1 MASQRMPKAVLR
13 PLSSL
18 PPGARYHS
26 PRHIVSTLLPQLAQP
41 RCLPA
46 LLDTFHSIQPHIRS
60 VLERCGEESAQSTI
74 CRVRRHLTKIYL
86 ANTRLSPTNCA
97 CSLMSRKNSAS
108 HGRESHRRASHRHA
122 RHGRVPH
129 GMHLRTAW
137 LLQDGSSCKEPSTNA
152 LRSNKILKVDA

>member
-13 PLSSL
+13 PLQLSSSQSAVPL
-18 PPGARYHS
+18 PTPHRLDTAAPAGPA
-26 PRHIVSTLLPQLAQP
+26 A
-41 RCLPA
+41 LPA

-74 CRVRRHLTKIYL
+74 CRVRRHLTKIHL

-108 HGRESHRRASHRHA
+108 HGRASHGRASHRHA

-129 GMHLRTAW
+129 GMHLRAAW